1 MLPDRFQ
8 GYNPSTP
15 PNSTFEH
22 FSPSYSQSYSSRGQ
36 TITPSHHITVKGNKS
51 TRVEAKHTSIP
62 LPTPR
67 SSLDSPNNLPP
78 SDVHGPKAILS
89 PHLAVNQ
96 TAFKDVNSL
105 PTPQPS
111 LDSSVNQLPLSFDS
125 VLSRLKPLLEGT
137 DQMNGAR
144 KVTVVGISPEIVDK
158 LRAKSEASD
167 LPGWKNL
174 R

>member
-1 MLPDRFQ
+1 
-8 GYNPSTP
+8 
-15 PNSTFEH
+15 
-22 FSPSYSQSYSSRGQ
+22 
-36 TITPSHHITVKGNKS
+36 
-51 TRVEAKHTSIP
+51 
-62 LPTPR
+62 
-67 SSLDSPNNLPP
+67 
-78 SDVHGPKAILS
+78 VHGLKAILS

-137 DQMNGAR
+137 DQMNKAR

-158 LRAKSEASD
+158 LQAKLEASD